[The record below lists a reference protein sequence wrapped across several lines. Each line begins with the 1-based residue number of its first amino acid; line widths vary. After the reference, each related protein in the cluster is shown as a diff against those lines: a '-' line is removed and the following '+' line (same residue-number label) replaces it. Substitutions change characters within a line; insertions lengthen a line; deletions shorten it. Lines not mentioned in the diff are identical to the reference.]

1 MISPES
7 LNLKKCFTS
16 SVFAVARKTSNRTA
30 LLPPLH
36 SSSVVLVR
44 LLGPFSVFL
53 GKPETKKQKA
63 NKHCRLHHWHPL
75 ASRDIVPNILCLKRS
90 PAFSPL
96 SNAGFLTR
104 YVSALTSKNAN
115 PRFFLLSNL
124 PNKRWRRAASESLG
138 VSRSKRKL
146 GCFEAECFCGLCCHW
161 DVATT
166 VSSFLLKYVFKK
178 RGISGCNLL
187 LQVHLSLSSAEMR
200 RTPTGSSHLSAF
212 FHSTLNEL
220 LAGG

>member
-44 LLGPFSVFL
+44 LLGPFSAFL

-63 NKHCRLHHWHPL
+63 NKQCRLHHWHPL

-90 PAFSPL
+90 WSRDTNKKQLNALPPSVRWVTQVSSPDMYQPSL
-96 SNAGFLTR
+96 AKMLTQGFFYYQTYLI
-104 YVSALTSKNAN
+104 SADEEL
-115 PRFFLLSNL
+115 
-124 PNKRWRRAASESLG
+124 RASPWASLG
-138 VSRSKRKL
+138 
-146 GCFEAECFCGLCCHW
+146 AN
-161 DVATT
+161 A
-166 VSSFLLKYVFKK
+166 
-178 RGISGCNLL
+178 
-187 LQVHLSLSSAEMR
+187 SSAVLRPSASAGSAATEMS
-200 RTPTGSSHLSAF
+200 PPQF
-212 FHSTLNEL
+212 QVFY
-220 LAGG
+220 